1 MKQYSFIDKE
11 EIEINCYKWESKE
24 KNIKGVVQIVHGM
37 TEHALRYDFFARKLT
52 EEGYI
57 VYAHDHRGHGETSK
71 SEEERGYIADKEG
84 FDLLVED
91 VKELSDI
98 IKKEN
103 EELPLILFGHS
114 MGSFV
119 SQRYIELYGDKIDGV
134 ILSGTNGRPDPI
146 TKLGIIISRD
156 EMILRGRKAKSK
168 VMDKL
173 SFGDFNSNFKPNR
186 TDYDWLCSVDEEV
199 DKYIADPQCG
209 FVCTTS
215 YYYDLIRGLWKIN
228 EKENLKLITKDLPVL
243 IFAGDKDPVGDFG
256 KGIIRLYECYK
267 DLGIEN
273 LRYKL
278 YKDGRHEMLNES
290 NKDEVIEDILKWCN
304 EILKKESKVMV

>member
-1 MKQYSFIDKE
+1 MKKFSFIDKE
-11 EIEINCYKWESKE
+11 GKEIKCYKWESE
-24 KNIKGVVQIVHGM
+24 GEARGVIQISHGM
-37 TEHALRYDFFARKLT
+37 TECACRYDYVAKKFSENGF
-52 EEGYI
+52 I

-228 EKENLKLITKDLPVL
+228 EKENLKLIPKDLPVL

>member
-1 MKQYSFIDKE
+1 MLQMGSRRR
-11 EIEINCYKWESKE
+11 SKGSNS
-24 KNIKGVVQIVHGM
+24 NISWNDWIC
-37 TEHALRYDFFARKLT
+37 FAKKFS
-52 EEGYI
+52 ENGFI

-228 EKENLKLITKDLPVL
+228 EKENLKLIPKDLPVL

>member
-228 EKENLKLITKDLPVL
+228 EKENLKLIPKDLPVL

>member
-1 MKQYSFIDKE
+1 MKKFSFIDKE
-11 EIEINCYKWESKE
+11 GKEIKCYKWESE
-24 KNIKGVVQIVHGM
+24 GEARGVIQISHGM
-37 TEHALRYDFFARKLT
+37 TEYACRYDYVAKKFSENGF
-52 EEGYI
+52 I

-186 TDYDWLCSVDEEV
+186 TDYDWLCADNKQLDE
-199 DKYIADPQCG
+199 YIAD
-209 FVCTTS
+209 VH
-215 YYYDLIRGLWKIN
+215 RGEDFTVGLFREMLNSMQVACFKKNI
-228 EKENLKLITKDLPVL
+228 EKMSKEMPILLLSG
-243 IFAGDKDPVGDFG
+243 GDDPVGNFG
-256 KGIIRLYECYK
+256 KGVIKTYNKFKQAKIASVDMKIYP
-267 DLGIEN
+267 GM
-273 LRYKL
+273 
-278 YKDGRHEMLNES
+278 RH
-290 NKDEVIEDILKWCN
+290 DILHEAKYLEVYN
-304 EILKKESKVMV
+304 DIVDFINAKIVK